1 MKMSKAEHR
10 LSVGAEVTTCRDGA
24 RARRGLI
31 SKSEIGNR
39 KSEMN
44 QRLLTSS
51 PTMKFGIRNDN
62 AFSLVE
68 VLVVVTLLSLIV
80 LALMAVFN
88 TTQRAFRASITQTD
102 VLESGRAA
110 MDLITTDL
118 RQMSPS
124 AGVSNSLVAVLNG
137 FVPVNFYA
145 SNNFNLQPLV
155 QTMTASLNNPQRTN
169 VLENFFILSRENQ
182 TWTGTGYVVDPNS
195 TNFVNPLYRFSIST
209 NVQAASPAVL
219 YTNFA
224 NRVFNA
230 NFNGMSH
237 LMDGVV
243 HLTVRAYD
251 PNGYWMTNTYNFADE
266 QISTNNNV
274 LFAFPSLGEVG
285 FYMFSNTL
293 PASVEIQLGALEDRT
308 LQRAESLGNSLTRSN
323 YLALQSGKLHIFRQR
338 VMIPNVDP
346 TAYQ

>member
-1 MKMSKAEHR
+1 VKTETKMSNVESRKPGAIQPDGAFAFR
-10 LSVGAEVTTCRDGA
+10 LSALG
-24 RARRGLI
+24 
-31 SKSEIGNR
+31 
-39 KSEMN
+39 
-44 QRLLTSS
+44 S
-51 PTMKFGIRNDN
+51 PH
-62 AFSLVE
+62 AFSLIE
-68 VLVVVTLLSLIV
+68 VLVVVSLLSLIV

-88 TTQRAFRASITQTD
+88 STQRAFRASITQTD
-102 VLESGRAA
+102 VLESGRAT
-110 MDLITTDL
+110 MDLISTDL
-118 RQMSPS
+118 RQMTPS
-124 AGVSNSLVAVLNG
+124 AGVSNSLVEVLNG

-145 SNNFNLQPLV
+145 SNNFNFQPLV
-155 QTMTASLNNPQRTN
+155 QSLAASLNNPQRTN

-224 NRVFNA
+224 NRVFNN
-230 NFNGMSH
+230 NFTNMSH

-251 PNGYWMTNTYNFADE
+251 PNGYWMTNTFNFADG

-274 LFAFPSLGEVG
+274 LFSFPFFGEVG
-285 FYMFSNTL
+285 FYMFGNML

-308 LQRAESLGNSLTRSN
+308 LQRAESLPVGTLRDQ
-323 YLALQSGKLHIFRQR
+323 YLQLQAGKLHIFRQR
-338 VMIPNVDP
+338 VSISNVDP
-346 TAYQ
+346 AAYQ